1 MLFGLKI
8 KHFKILFFIVIAI
21 NLASSCKNEPS
32 AGYNTFTNPSA
43 GSSLVS
49 GNDIDIKIDFAKNR
63 KIDSVVY
70 LIDSTKVAIAKD
82 TLGLKLKTLGLKL
95 GNHLLTAKIYQ
106 GEKSDDITSNIIIF
120 ASKAPD
126 LYTYKVI
133 AKFPHD
139 TSAYVEGLEYH
150 DGFFY
155 EGTGEKGKSD
165 LRKVNVQTGKVLQQV
180 KLDTA
185 YFGEGITILGDKIL
199 QLTWQE
205 KTAFVYD
212 KNSFK
217 LLSKLPYSVGREGWG
232 LTFDGQKIY
241 TSDGS
246 NTIYF
251 MDKNTYQKT
260 GSIDVFDDKAARDN
274 INELEYIDSGM
285 PGSQGKIY
293 ANIYQTNTIVIINPE
308 TGAIDGKIDLTGLFS
323 SDYFKTDWDKG
334 NNVLNGIAY
343 DKIGKRLFVTGKKWP
358 YIFEIKIIKK

>member
-8 KHFKILFFIVIAI
+8 NQIKFLSIIAI
-21 NLASSCKNEPS
+21 TANFVSACKDEPA
-32 AGYNTFTNPSA
+32 AGYSSFTAPAA
-43 GSSLVS
+43 GTGIAL
-49 GNDIDIKIDFAKNR
+49 GNEIDVKIDFAKGK

-70 LIDSTKVAIAKD
+70 LLDSTKITSTND
-82 TLGLKLKTLGLKL
+82 TVGVKVKTSGLKL
-95 GNHLLTAKIYQ
+95 GNHLITAKIYE
-106 GEKSDDITSNIIIF
+106 GGKSDEITSNIIVL
-120 ASKAPD
+120 ATKAPD
-126 LYTYKVI
+126 LYTFKVI
-133 AKFPHD
+133 TKLPHD

-165 LRKVNVQTGKVLQQV
+165 LRKVDIQTGKVLQRA

-185 YFGEGITILGDKIL
+185 LFGEGITLIGNKIL
-199 QLTWQE
+199 QLTWMD
-205 KTAFVYD
+205 KKAFVYD
-212 KNSFK
+212 KETFK
-217 LLSKLPYSVGREGWG
+217 QLAEFPYSVGREGWG

-260 GSIDVFDDKAARDN
+260 GSIDVFDDKGARDN
-274 INELEYIDSGM
+274 INELEYID
-285 PGSQGKIY
+285 GKIY
-293 ANIYQTNTIVIINPE
+293 ANVYLTNTIIIINPE
-308 TGAIDGKIDLTGLFS
+308 NGTIEGKIDLTGLFP
-323 SDYFKTDWDKG
+323 SDYFKAGTERD

-358 YIFEIKIIKK
+358 NIFEIKIIKK